1 MKKILLLLAVLL
13 TNSMLAQKQQFSE
26 LLGYYNSEK
35 YFNGAVIV
43 ATNGKIDFLGSAG
56 IGNRQSHTVLNTK
69 SKFRI
74 ASLTKVFTA
83 VLVMKLVEENK
94 INLDGTIGKYIPNYK
109 GEGKGKVTVHN
120 LLTYSSGIEN
130 KLDKLGMSPYQTNI
144 SLNDFIDSYCSGNL
158 IFEPGEKSVYGNT
171 EYMLLHKI
179 IENVSKKSYDNYLQE
194 VILNPLELKN
204 TQMLKS
210 YEITSGLLS
219 SYFFNDSLNIFNNDA
234 PYYPE
239 LYFGSGAL
247 YSTVE
252 DLLKFDQ
259 ALFNNKI
266 LNEQSTK
273 TLLTV
278 HPELGYTAY
287 GLWGSTGWGIFKE
300 PFYYRTGGILGS
312 NANWIH
318 TMNSDKTIIVLSN
331 TNATN
336 LYAFSE
342 KLYLESIGE
351 QVEIPKTDLKNS
363 KKVSDINDIKGVWHI
378 DLRPTPNSEP
388 YLKDFVITDISGN
401 EFSGEFYSTQFSNG
415 LLNNDWGTIQFAF
428 TTRESSNTYYH
439 SGYFSEDKVYGISY
453 SEGRKFISYWTGK
466 KK

>member
-1 MKKILLLLAVLL
+1 MF
-13 TNSMLAQKQQFSE
+13 AQNKQFSE
-26 LLGYYNSEK
+26 LLEYYNSEK

-56 IGNRQSHTVLNTK
+56 IGNRQSNTVLNTK

-94 INLDGTIGKYIPNYK
+94 INLDGTIGKYIPDYK

-130 KLDKLGMSPYQTNI
+130 KLENLGMSPYQINI
-144 SLNDFIDSYCSGNL
+144 SLNDFIDNYCSGNL
-158 IFEPGEKSVYGNT
+158 IFEPGDKSVYGNT
-171 EYMLLHKI
+171 EYVLLHKI
-179 IENVSKKSYDNYLQE
+179 IENVSNESYDNFLHE
-194 VILNPLELKN
+194 VILDPLGLKN
-204 TQMLKS
+204 TKMLKS
-210 YEITSGLLS
+210 YEITSGFLS
-219 SYFFNDSLNIFNNDA
+219 SYIFNDSLNIFNNDD

-259 ALFNNKI
+259 ALFNNEI
-266 LNEQSTK
+266 LTKQSTK
-273 TLLTV
+273 ILLTV
-278 HPELGYTAY
+278 NPELGYTAY

-300 PFYYRTGGILGS
+300 PFYYRTGAILGS

-318 TMNSDKTIIVLSN
+318 TMNSGKTIIVFSN

-336 LYAFSE
+336 LYEFSE

-351 QVEIPKTDLKNS
+351 QVEIPKTDFKNS
-363 KKVSDINDIKGVWHI
+363 KKVSDIDKIKGVWHI

-388 YLKDFVITDISGN
+388 YIKDFVITDISGN

-415 LLNNDWGTIQFAF
+415 LLNNDWKNIHFAF
-428 TTRESSNTYYH
+428 TTKDLNNTYYH
-439 SGYFSEDKVYGISY
+439 SGYFKGEKIYGTSY
-453 SEGRKFISYWTGK
+453 SEDRKFISYWTGARE
-466 KK
+466 